1 MVCQAKSGDTSCEQ
15 ASAVLM
21 ARIVDRT
28 GAEIRPSHVSS
39 IEYSLY
45 EIDPF
50 WPEHLTVVCGHRDV
64 PLCVTEVLS
73 DALQT
78 GSRWSVD
85 DVGFNFQ
92 HEITF
97 VGRAKSHD
105 ASTRCELRYEF
116 AMTGG
121 EEAIVRF
128 QLRSGR
134 QQ

>member
-1 MVCQAKSGDTSCEQ
+1 MVCQAKRSDTSCDT

-45 EIDPF
+45 EIDPL
-50 WPEHLTVVCGHRDV
+50 WPEHLTVVRGHRDV

-78 GSRWSVD
+78 GSAWSVD
-85 DVGFNFQ
+85 DVGYNFR
-92 HEITF
+92 HEIAF
-97 VGRAKSHD
+97 VGRAKSHE
-105 ASTRCELRYEF
+105 ASMRCELRYEF
-116 AMTGG
+116 AMAGG
-121 EEAIVRF
+121 EKTIVRF

-134 QQ
+134 QK